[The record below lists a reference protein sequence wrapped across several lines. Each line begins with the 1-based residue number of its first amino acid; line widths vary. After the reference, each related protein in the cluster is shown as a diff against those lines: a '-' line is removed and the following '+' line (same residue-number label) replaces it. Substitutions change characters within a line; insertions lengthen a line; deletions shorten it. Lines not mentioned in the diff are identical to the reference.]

1 MCINAGSDANN
12 AYKSMVSSLEMVSAV
27 DAVFGSMEDVH
38 VEDML
43 GELLV
48 KEKST
53 SRKVLSALHAK
64 NGATPTS
71 STWHQLSGT
80 SWHWHSYNRNI
91 SDKMM
96 VDVK

>member
-53 SRKVLSALHAK
+53 SRKALSAVARQKWGDTCALLLAPAI
-64 NGATPTS
+64 GDIVALAFI
-71 STWHQLSGT
+71 Q
-80 SWHWHSYNRNI
+80 
-91 SDKMM
+91 
-96 VDVK
+96 